1 MGIYAQMF
9 DDEEN
14 KKMIARLGMKKGMA
28 KGMAEGITKGKTDVA
43 RKMLSRGMPPEE
55 VSEITELPPDLIRSL
70 MPDS

>member
-14 KKMIARLGMKKGMA
+14 KKMIARLGMK
-28 KGMAEGITKGKTDVA
+28 KGKTDVA

-55 VSEITELPPDLIRSL
+55 VSEITELPLDHIRSL